1 MRERGFTVHE
11 AARRFL
17 AEFGGLR
24 SSIPCRPS
32 GTARSST
39 NSASRRESISTPSVG
54 SGRGVSYL
62 GMAPGGTVYRGMDD
76 VEFLAENGDEAL
88 RKLIE
93 GIR

>member
-1 MRERGFTVHE
+1 M
-11 AARRFL
+11 
-17 AEFGGLR
+17 
-24 SSIPCRPS
+24 
-32 GTARSST
+32 
-39 NSASRRESISTPSVG
+39 G

-62 GMAPGGTVYRGMDD
+62 GMAPGGTVYRGVDD